1 MDIFKIRPMESRDLV
16 VVWEIEKLCFSIP
29 WAKNAFLIEISENRC
44 AKYFVAHINEQIIGY
59 GGMWLMVDE
68 AHITNIAVH
77 PSFRKRGVGLTI
89 LKALADEA
97 LRNGADKMTLEVRVS
112 NHKALK
118 LYEGMGFVGVGVRKR
133 YYSDNDEDALIMWK
147 TIDKE

>member
-1 MDIFKIRPMESRDLV
+1 LDIFRIRPMESRDLV
-16 VVWEIEKLCFSIP
+16 AVWEIEKLCFKIP

-59 GGMWLMVDE
+59 GGMWLMIDE

-77 PSFRKRGVGLTI
+77 PSFRKRGVGLAI

-97 LRNGADKMTLEVRVS
+97 LRNDADKMTLEVRVS